1 MNKTLYETVLPCF
14 LAWTRRNPIP
24 PHPNIHTDIESAR
37 AAGFETIIMSASQ
50 LVPHL
55 YQALIEVVGAETL
68 FGGLKVSYKMV
79 RPVTVPGIARVIVE
93 TSERPGILTVRIE
106 DAAGNICIVGTADS
120 T

>member
-1 MNKTLYETVLPCF
+1 MNKVLYEAVLPCF

-50 LVPHL
+50 MVPHL
-55 YQALIEVVGAETL
+55 YQALIEVVGTEKF
-68 FGGLKVSYKMV
+68 FGGLKVSYRMV
-79 RPVTVPGIARVIVE
+79 RPVTVPGTARVVVE
-93 TSERPGILTVRIE
+93 TSEHPGILAVRIE
-106 DAAGNICIVGTADS
+106 DAESNVCIVGTADS